1 MFEVIIDG
9 KKVKAEVSF
18 QTAIIYESEFGSDM
32 LQDVMGA
39 HKAGEDSI
47 VEFKTVEGS
56 DGESQVEVTGFDFT
70 RVNWG
75 SLLKAL
81 WASIKT
87 ADPSVSGYT
96 AWANNTRG
104 IDMLELNGIISDEIA
119 DCFFRSSTS
128 EPTDQEQ

>member
-1 MFEVIIDG
+1 MFEVNIDG

-18 QTAIIYESEFGSDM
+18 QTPLIYENEFGGDL
-32 LQDVMGA
+32 LQDVMGV

-47 VEFKTVEGS
+47 VEYKTVEGE
-56 DGESQVEVTGFDFT
+56 DGEAEVEVTGFDFT

-87 ADPSVSGYT
+87 ADPSVSGYQV
-96 AWANNTRG
+96 WAGKARG
-104 IDMLELNGIISDEIA
+104 IDMLELNGVLSDEIA
-119 DCFFRSSTS
+119 DCFFRSSAS
-128 EPTDQEQ
+128 GETD